1 MPRTASRLR
10 KARVRQESVQIIK
23 DSDAAVRSEQSKQSR
38 GHDERGRYGKSV
50 DDPDTEDKYQDKD

>member
-10 KARVRQESVQIIK
+10 KARIRQEGVQVVK
-23 DSDAAVRSEQSKQSR
+23 DSDAAIRSERSKQSR

-50 DDPDTEDKYQDKD
+50 NDPDTEDKYHDKD

>member
-10 KARVRQESVQIIK
+10 KARIRQDGVQVVK
-23 DSDAAVRSEQSKQSR
+23 DSKSAARSEAAKNSR

-50 DDPDTEDKYQDKD
+50 DDPDTEDKYDDKA